1 MIEWAIQSE
10 LPLHLLLTKSDKL
23 KRGAAQNTLLKI
35 SRELEVLPN
44 VSLQLFSSLKNS
56 GVDEARNKIS
66 SWLSVDETIDIEI
79 NKARGTKEAT

>member
-35 SRELEVLPN
+35 GRELEVLPN

-66 SWLSVDETIDIEI
+66 SWLSVDEAIDIEI
-79 NKARGTKEAT
+79 NEARGSKDAG